1 MTNKSNVISGK
12 PKIGGAVFRAPLG
25 TPIPID
31 ARTPLPNAF
40 KELGYVSSDGW
51 GRKIDK
57 AYETINAWGGDEV
70 NKSRSEHSVGFSMT
84 LIEDL
89 NAKAQTAKWGEAAVT
104 TKPATAYEW
113 GVSHPAGAQIIV
125 SYEGADTG
133 PSVWVFDME
142 DQGKLHRTV
151 FPYALDT
158 TEGFEQTFSDADPI
172 GLPFEMSAYRDK
184 ITGLYFIDYT
194 DDGKKAA

>member
-1 MTNKSNVISGK
+1 MTDKSKVISGK

-25 TPIPID
+25 TAIPTD
-31 ARTPLPNAF
+31 ARTPLPAAF

-51 GRKIDK
+51 SRKIDK

-89 NAKAQTAKWGEAAVT
+89 NENAQTAKWGEAAVT
-104 TKPATAYEW
+104 TKPATA
-113 GVSHPAGAQIIV
+113 SAGAQIIV

-133 PSVWVFDME
+133 PSVWVFDMD

-158 TEGFEQTFSDADPI
+158 TEGFEQTFSDADPV
-172 GLPFEMSAYRDK
+172 GLPFEMSAYKDST
-184 ITGLYFIDYT
+184 TGLYFIDYT
-194 DDGKKAA
+194 DDGKKSA

>member
-1 MTNKSNVISGK
+1 MSNKKNVIAGK
-12 PKIGGAVFRAPLG
+12 PKVGGAIFRAPSG
-25 TPIPID
+25 TPIPTD
-31 ARTPLPNAF
+31 ARTPLPAAF
-40 KELGYVSSDGW
+40 KELGYASSDGW
-51 GRKIDK
+51 ARQIAK
-57 AYETINAWGGDEV
+57 AYETITAWGGDEV
-70 NKSRSEHSVGFSMT
+70 NKSRTEHAVTFSVT

-89 NAKAQTAKWGEAAVT
+89 NAEAQTAKWGEAAVT
-104 TKPATAYEW
+104 TKPATA
-113 GVSHPAGAQIIV
+113 SAGAQIIV

-133 PSVWVFDME
+133 PSVWVFDMD

-158 TEGFEQTFSDADPI
+158 TEGFEQTFSDADPV
-172 GLPFEMSAYRDK
+172 GLPFEMSAYRDE